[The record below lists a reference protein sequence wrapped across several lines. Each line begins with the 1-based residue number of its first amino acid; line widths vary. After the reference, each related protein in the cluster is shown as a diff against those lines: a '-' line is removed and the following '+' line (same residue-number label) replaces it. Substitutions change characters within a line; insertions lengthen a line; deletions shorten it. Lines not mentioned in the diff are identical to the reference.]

1 MLFVTEGKDAETIN
15 AFAENFT
22 AQDGDLE
29 AVESTSIDMSPAFIK
44 GVTGHL
50 PNTRIT
56 FDKVHVIA
64 RASTAVDKTRRIEQK
79 ADSSLKG
86 LCWKLLRDRASLT
99 PNVRID
105 LDALVAQVTTKR
117 TTRAWLYKEQ
127 LREILEAS
135 RSMSSAIC
143 SRDGPPT

>member
-15 AFAENFT
+15 AFAEDFT
-22 AQDGDLE
+22 AQGGDLE

-44 GVTGHL
+44 GVTEHL

-64 RASTAVDKTRRIEQK
+64 HASSAVDKTRRIEQK

-86 LCWKLLRDRASLT
+86 LCWVS
-99 PNVRID
+99 VR
-105 LDALVAQVTTKR
+105 
-117 TTRAWLYKEQ
+117 
-127 LREILEAS
+127 
-135 RSMSSAIC
+135 
-143 SRDGPPT
+143 PPTPSLV